1 MATTRLGA
9 YGASRAPYGSFV
21 GKETDTTPP
30 PAANP
35 ANASSAGGRGR
46 IASTRGAYTPVS
58 DIPLRKK
65 REKKPEAQPVEPYLV
80 SELGK
85 LANVVPFVPPPDAPI
100 VQPITKADAESLIAA
115 AIKAVKAELAT
126 AKDSEESKAA
136 ELKTLK
142 VLEDEVEAVLTARQV
157 EALLLLAL
165 VE

>member
-1 MATTRLGA
+1 MTTRLGA
-9 YGASRAPYGSFV
+9 YGASRAPYGSFA
-21 GKETDTTPP
+21 GKETDTAP
-30 PAANP
+30 PAAATP
-35 ANASSAGGRGR
+35 ANPSSAGGR
-46 IASTRGAYTPVS
+46 ISTTRGTYTPVS
-58 DIPLRKK
+58 DIPVRKK
-65 REKKPEAQPVEPYLV
+65 RVKKPEAQSKPIEPYLV

-85 LANVVPFVPPPDAPI
+85 LANIVPFVPPPDAPI

-126 AKDSEESKAA
+126 ASDAQESKAA

-142 VLEDEVEAVLTARQV
+142 VLEDEVEAVLAARQV